1 MNRKR
6 VAKWLAAAGSFAVL
20 TSCRGEVIPYAAEKT
35 AELSAAVPV
44 ILRDRESGRRFLM
57 EAVSAADR
65 GERQELAVT
74 GKDGVFDTL
83 AIAQMFPEVINISK
97 LDLGTR
103 SVNGEL
109 LTDCQIGFEWRGR
122 APDIEEDAV
131 PGVGDRF
138 GAEEDRAG
146 WQTGD
151 VLMREIAG
159 KVCRFCCVDDDYQ
172 DGSGRYG
179 KRALFLAECVIRSD
193 V

>member
-65 GERQELAVT
+65 GERQELTVT

-109 LTDCQIGFEWRGR
+109 LTDCRIGFEWRGR
-122 APDIEEDAV
+122 APDPEEDASRELV
-131 PGVGDRF
+131 IGLELRKTGLGGRPEMCSCGKSREKSAGFAVWMMIIRMA
-138 GAEEDRAG
+138 AEDMG
-146 WQTGD
+146 NVHCFWQN
-151 VLMREIAG
+151 V
-159 KVCRFCCVDDDYQ
+159 
-172 DGSGRYG
+172 
-179 KRALFLAECVIRSD
+179 
-193 V
+193 